1 MRRQVPVV
9 VLALPLVALVVAG
22 CARVGGEAFQPTHNG
37 VVPLEGDATAGQTF
51 RSATGAVRGVDLLV
65 ATFGEAADADGT
77 LTVTLTEAATGEE
90 LARAEVA
97 GGELADNAWVAV
109 RFGAPVPVAD
119 AAAVE
124 AGWDGTRPIALRA
137 NVPPAEPAELGQGEG
152 ERGDSSEGADQTAPL
167 LNDPYPGGELLRD
180 GAPATG
186 DLAFRVV
193 GDPGPGDVIAT
204 AGGLARGLAAGLAAQ
219 PLFGVAWVLLLGG
232 ALLLALRGLH
242 GRRPPRRRGTVAQ
255 LRQRRRDQQDGQ
267 RDEGRP

>member
-1 MRRQVPVV
+1 MRRRALFV
-9 VLALPLVALVVAG
+9 VLALVALVLAG

-77 LTVTLTEAATGEE
+77 LTVTLADAATGQE

-109 RFGAPVPVAD
+109 RFGAAVPVGD
-119 AAAVE
+119 AAAME
-124 AGWDGTRPIALRA
+124 ATWDGTRPVALRA
-137 NVPPAEPAELGQGEG
+137 NTPPAGDHEG
-152 ERGDSSEGADQTAPL
+152 GDRL

-193 GDPGPGDVIAT
+193 GDPGPGDGIAT
-204 AGGLARGLAAGLAAQ
+204 AAGLARGLAAGLAAQ

-232 ALLLALRGLH
+232 ALLLALRGVG

-255 LRQRRRDQQDGQ
+255 LRQRRGGQQGGQ